1 VSKYTSEFNA
11 TQHFC
16 GLYKIIEDSPN
27 GTGTTCRWQRFAQ
40 SGEAGAELGAGF
52 ALSDNLVFDNQEN
65 LWVVIDIPS
74 ETYNGFNVGAAGTAN
89 VVDHR
94 QTGNVANLLG
104 TFGNSWMFFIP
115 TQGPNAG
122 NLIPFGHGPMRCEL
136 TGPTFVGDTL
146 IVSVQHPGED
156 CPINDGTIL
165 SRDIEILDLDGIP
178 LNSKVDYQSS
188 KYQTQVSVALK
199 AWIAQHYQDFLQDN
213 RVINGNSIALKPTS
227 MQQVSVGKLSGVRY
241 GFIGRKQKGEV
252 YEQHL
257 GYVACDGTALYVI
270 STAFNPALDTGKFET
285 LENFERFQPHLSTI
299 VANLR
304 LPR

>member
-1 VSKYTSEFNA
+1 MVLR
-11 TQHFC
+11 
-16 GLYKIIEDSPN
+16 LYH
-27 GTGTTCRWQRFAQ
+27 
-40 SGEAGAELGAGF
+40 
-52 ALSDNLVFDNQEN
+52 V
-65 LWVVIDIPS
+65 
-74 ETYNGFNVGAAGTAN
+74 
-89 VVDHR
+89 
-94 QTGNVANLLG
+94 LLG
-104 TFGNSWMFFIP
+104 CALLVLVPLGVKLVHPHTSSTNNLRRTPLTQAYAKNIEVTDTSITPGYSEGNIWKNILGKTDVP
-115 TQGPNAG
+115 PNWKVAPCKERTP
-122 NLIPFGHGPMRCEL
+122 LLC
-136 TGPTFVGDTL
+136 
-146 IVSVQHPGED
+146 VSSNQKRL
-156 CPINDGTIL
+156 GTIEMGVYPL
-165 SRDIEILDLDGIP
+165 GQQLDFQKILVKTGIP